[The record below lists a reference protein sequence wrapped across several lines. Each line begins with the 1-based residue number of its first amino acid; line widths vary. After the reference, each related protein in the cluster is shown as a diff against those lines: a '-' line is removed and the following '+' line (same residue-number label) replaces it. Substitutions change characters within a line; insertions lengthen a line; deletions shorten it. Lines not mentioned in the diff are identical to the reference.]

1 MVNLGGYLYP
11 LLLDMFLNILLDNVA
26 QETIVMELMKIIK
39 TFLNKKKT
47 FENIFLHAGLNI
59 LGKKLN

>member
-11 LLLDMFLNILLDNVA
+11 LLLDIFLNILLDNVA

-39 TFLNKKKT
+39 AFLNKKKT
-47 FENIFLHAGLNI
+47 FENVFLHAGLNI